1 MKSICASLEMSKL
14 DLPEQSQL
22 MHLQLIVKEQKFLA
36 PSLKLFAEMV
46 AMVENN
52 QENHSYHPRFGIKFV
67 IHRLETRLP
76 AEQCAQQVSQTFKC
90 DLCEGRMLLNL
101 RVALLQVP
109 NIEIN

>member
-1 MKSICASLEMSKL
+1 MYPGTADVTYKYNIRWTRTRLRRV
-14 DLPEQSQL
+14 
-22 MHLQLIVKEQKFLA
+22 LQ
-36 PSLKLFAEMV
+36 
-46 AMVENN
+46 NN

-109 NIEIN
+109 NVEIN